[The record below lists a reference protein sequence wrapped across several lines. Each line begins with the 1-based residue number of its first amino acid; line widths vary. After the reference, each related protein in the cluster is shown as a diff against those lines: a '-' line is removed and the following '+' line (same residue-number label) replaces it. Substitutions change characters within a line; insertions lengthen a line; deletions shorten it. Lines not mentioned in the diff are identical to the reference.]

1 MAIPIIIIMTMIIN
15 ISSIINMILAQK
27 MINWVY
33 AINSD
38 PLFSSAGSSWWC
50 ICLSSQ
56 CLLYNPFVIF
66 ISIILITITISINS
80 SPLQPFVII
89 FVRTLMIIMMISS
102 LKEGN
107 LLENGFF
114 QALSEKGL
122 GGGWGRP
129 LLEFWH
135 CFKNCTKMGNSGSAQ
150 HKPFFLKSTI
160 TVLMIKKVL

>member
-1 MAIPIIIIMTMIIN
+1 MESIYPETGSYITPLLLLSPSIGQKDWKLCDHYHVSHHQVETTTVTITIAITIIIIMTMIIA

-66 ISIILITITISINS
+66 ISIILITIIIIINS
-80 SPLQPFVII
+80 SSLQPFVIS
-89 FVRTLMIIMMISS
+89 FVKTLMIIMMISS

-107 LLENGFF
+107 L
-114 QALSEKGL
+114 
-122 GGGWGRP
+122 
-129 LLEFWH
+129 
-135 CFKNCTKMGNSGSAQ
+135 
-150 HKPFFLKSTI
+150 
-160 TVLMIKKVL
+160 